1 MLIRLAWGIGKFAV
15 KNIVVPI
22 AITAATA
29 IVLEK
34 LAERVAPSESNGMGA
49 AA

>member
-1 MLIRLAWGIGKFAV
+1 MLIRLMWGLGKFTV
-15 KNIVVPI
+15 KNIVIPI

-34 LAERVAPSESNGMGA
+34 LADRVAPPEPNGLDA
-49 AA
+49 

>member
-1 MLIRLAWGIGKFAV
+1 MLVRLMWGLGKFTV
-15 KNIVVPI
+15 KHIVVPI

-34 LAERVAPSESNGMGA
+34 LAERVAPSEPNGLDA

>member
-15 KNIVVPI
+15 KHVVVPI

-34 LAERVAPSESNGMGA
+34 LADRVAPPERDGIGA

>member
-1 MLIRLAWGIGKFAV
+1 MLIRLAWGLGKFAV

-22 AITAATA
+22 AITAVTA

-34 LAERVAPSESNGMGA
+34 LAERVSPSEPNGLDA